1 MLKELNLTK
10 KRRRS
15 MVETLVENHS
25 FDEKSPLVDN
35 GVVGNTIQED
45 DEGGD
50 DDANVG
56 SGKPKGSVRFASK
69 QGELRGFIFWSFR
82 EKSD

>member
-1 MLKELNLTK
+1 
-10 KRRRS
+10 

-45 DEGGD
+45 DEGEEGEP
-50 DDANVG
+50 G
-56 SGKPKGSVRFASK
+56 TGRKSSVRFASK
-69 QGELRGFIFWSFR
+69 QGKQNDSNL
-82 EKSD
+82 

>member
-45 DEGGD
+45 DEGGEEEGGERK
-50 DDANVG
+50 A
-56 SGKPKGSVRFASK
+56 KASVRFASK
-69 QGELRGFIFWSFR
+69 QGELCGFVEIRTF
-82 EKSD
+82 